1 MAQQEGFAG
10 TMFQDGGARGRA
22 PSPVPSVT
30 EVSQGGQT
38 GYGKGIYRED
48 KTANLLRGRG
58 PVPVDTR
65 KFRYDV
71 VRGKASRME
80 FSVDR
85 EDRMS
90 ADEAGMRLHQLHV
103 IFGVQAEE
111 DGFLKAFDDAMFFCH
126 TLNSASVL
134 TPGRSN
140 FIVAGQSF
148 PYRVVIDKLG
158 VDLRRFFRAFADDVK
173 DVNQLVIDQYD
184 PYDAVKA
191 ERHGWLM
198 QVAQEKG
205 LQRHPHLAH
214 DSSDACVRINMTE
227 RAAVI
232 NSKREVLTNVFNS
245 ADRMMTNPR
254 VQSAENYDSTTGQQ
268 VSAV

>member
-1 MAQQEGFAG
+1 VGGLRRRYRRSRTRRLVAMLGEVKGCIVRISMPMCCGVAG
-10 TMFQDGGARGRA
+10 L
-22 PSPVPSVT
+22 SV
-30 EVSQGGQT
+30 
-38 GYGKGIYRED
+38 D
-48 KTANLLRGRG
+48 
-58 PVPVDTR
+58 PR

-71 VRGKASRME
+71 LRGKASKVQ
-80 FSVDR
+80 FTVDR

-90 ADEAGMRLHQLHV
+90 ADEAGSRLHQLHE
-103 IFGVQAEE
+103 IFGVQSEE

-140 FIVAGQSF
+140 FIVAGQAF
-148 PYRVVIDKLG
+148 QYRIVIDKLG
-158 VDLRRFFRAFADDVK
+158 VDLRRFFRAFADDVR
-173 DVNQLVIDQYD
+173 DVNQLVIDEYD

-191 ERHGWLM
+191 ERYGWLM

-205 LQRHPHLAH
+205 LQRHPQLAH

-232 NSKREVLTNVFNS
+232 NSKREVLANVFNS
-245 ADRMMTNPR
+245 ADRMLMNPR
-254 VQSAENYDSTTGQQ
+254 VQSVDNYDSTTGQQ
-268 VSAV
+268 VAAA